1 MTGKAPQPPLK
12 SLVWPMRLTLA
23 GLWAERLARAFWPL
37 WSLVLVTLSALAFG
51 VHDLGPLHYAQAA
64 GAVIVI
70 LGLLLAARGLRTFR
84 KPTALDALDRLDST
98 MPGRPIATL
107 RDTQVM
113 GTKDPASLAIW
124 QAHQERMAARA
135 AGARPVQ
142 PDLKL
147 SSRDRFSLRY
157 VALTAFVMA
166 AIFGS
171 FWKAGTVAGL
181 TPGAALA
188 TPGGPSWEAWAQP
201 PAYTGKPSLYLNDIT
216 DPELALPTG
225 TRLQIRLYGP
235 EGDLT
240 VAQTV
245 ADVPPPAPEPAPDS
259 GVDVK
264 ATPAAAVPNAMKGI
278 SDLTITRSGSLTIDG
293 PGGREWQITA
303 IPDAAPTVEV
313 SGDMVREA
321 DGRFKQSIKA
331 TDDYGITAGRVTI
344 ALDLAKLD
352 RRHGLKVD
360 PEAIEPV
367 VLDIPLPRKG
377 KRTDLTATLVDDL
390 SKHVFANL
398 PVTMTFAVTD
408 AAGNEGTS
416 APYDVTLHGK
426 RFFDPLAAALIEMRR
441 DILWNRINAPRSVE
455 LLKAVTNRPEGF
467 IRHERAFLHL
477 RVLMRKL
484 EATEASL
491 SVEDRDAIA
500 EELWKIAFMVE
511 EGNLQDAFDRLQ
523 RAQDRLDEAIKN
535 GASPEEIDQ
544 LMKEMQQALNDYMRE
559 LAEEAQR
566 NPDKQQQGQMQG
578 QMMSGDQ
585 LQQMLDKLQQL
596 MEEGKTAEAAELM
609 EQLRQLMQNMQ
620 VVQGQQGQGQ
630 GQPGQKGMQ
639 GLGDTLRDQQDLSDD
654 SFRDLQGVPRPGQD
668 QGEGQNQGQNQG
680 QQPGDQQPG
689 QDGQQDGQQPGD
701 QFGQNQQP
709 DGQGSGDQGSLSDRQ
724 RALRERLD
732 QLQNGDLPGDGTE
745 QGEAGR
751 QDLDR
756 AGRAMEDAENA
767 LRDGDLSGA
776 LDRQAEAMEALRDG
790 MQNFGDALAE
800 EQRQNRD
807 GQGGEQDFGS
817 ADPNGTDP
825 LGRRQGDSARIGSDQ
840 NMVQNDPDTRA
851 QELLDE
857 IRRRSGELTRP
868 LEELDYL
875 KRLLQMF

>member
-1 MTGKAPQPPLK
+1 MTGKTPQLPLK

-37 WSLVLVTLSALAFG
+37 WSLVLVTLAALAFG
-51 VHDLGPLHYAQAA
+51 LQDLGPLYYAQIA
-64 GAVIVI
+64 GVIVGIAALALLI
-70 LGLLLAARGLRTFR
+70 LGLKRFR
-84 KPTALDALDRLDST
+84 KPTALDALDRMDAT
-98 MPGRPIATL
+98 MPGRPIAAL
-107 RDTQVM
+107 ADTQAIGVN
-113 GTKDPASLAIW
+113 DPASLAVW
-124 QAHQERMAARA
+124 NAHQDRMAQRA

-166 AIFGS
+166 ALFGS

-216 DPELALPTG
+216 DPALELPTG

-245 ADVPPPAPEPAPDS
+245 ADLPKPAPEPATGTD
-259 GVDVK
+259 

-278 SDLTITRSGSLTIDG
+278 YDLTVTRSGNLAIDG

-303 IPDAAPTVEV
+303 TPDAAPTVEV
-313 SGDMVREA
+313 SGDMTREA

-344 ALDLAKLD
+344 SLDLAKID
-352 RRHGLKVD
+352 RRHGLTVD
-360 PEAIEPV
+360 PEAVEPV

-398 PVTMTFAVTD
+398 PVTMVFAVAD
-408 AAGNEGTS
+408 AGGNEGTS
-416 APYDVTLHGK
+416 APYEVTLHGK

-441 DILWNRINAPRSVE
+441 DILWNRINAPRAVE

-467 IRHERAFLHL
+467 IRHDRAFLHL
-477 RVLMRKL
+477 RVLMRGL
-484 EATEASL
+484 EAQEAAL
-491 SVEDRDAIA
+491 TPEARDTMA
-500 EELWKIAFMVE
+500 EELWKIALMVE

-559 LAEEAQR
+559 LAEESQR
-566 NPDKQQQGQMQG
+566 NPGDQQQQGQMQG

-596 MEEGKTAEAAELM
+596 MKEGKTAEAAELM

-630 GQPGQKGMQ
+630 GGPGQKGMQ

-654 SFRDLQGVPRPGQD
+654 AFRDLQGVPRPGQEPGD
-668 QGEGQNQGQNQG
+668 GQEPGQEQGQGQNQDQNG
-680 QQPGDQQPG
+680 QPG
-689 QDGQQDGQQPGD
+689 GD
-701 QFGQNQQP
+701 QFGQNQQ
-709 DGQGSGDQGSLSDRQ
+709 DQGQGGGDEGSLSDRQ

-745 QGEAGR
+745 QGEEGR
-751 QDLDR
+751 KNLDR
-756 AGRAMEDAENA
+756 AGRAMKEAEDA
-767 LRDGDLSGA
+767 LRDGDLDGA
-776 LDRQAEAMEALRDG
+776 LDRQAEVMKELRDG
-790 MQNFGDALAE
+790 LQNFGEAMAE

-807 GQGGEQDFGS
+807 GQGGERDFGS

-825 LGRRQGDSARIGSDQ
+825 LGRRQGETARIGSDE
-840 NMVQNDPDTRA
+840 NMVQNNPDERA

-857 IRRRSGELTRP
+857 IRRRSGELARP

>member
-1 MTGKAPQPPLK
+1 MTGKAPHPPLK

-37 WSLVLVTLSALAFG
+37 WSLLLVTLAALAFG
-51 VHDLGPLHYAQAA
+51 LQDLGPLHYAQAA
-64 GAVIVI
+64 GAVVAIA
-70 LGLLLAARGLRTFR
+70 GLILAARGLKTFR
-84 KPTALDALDRLDST
+84 KPTVLDALDRLDTT

-107 RDTQVM
+107 RDTQAL
-113 GTKDPASLAIW
+113 GASDPASLALW
-124 QAHQERMAARA
+124 QAHQQRMAARA

-166 AIFGS
+166 ALFGS
-171 FWKAGTVAGL
+171 FWKAGSVAGL
-181 TPGAALA
+181 ATGAALA

-216 DPELALPTG
+216 DPALDLPTG

-240 VAQTV
+240 VTQTV
-245 ADVPPPAPEPAPDS
+245 ADVPAPAKETE
-259 GVDVK
+259 

-278 SDLTITRSGSLTIDG
+278 SDLTVTRSGDLVIDG
-293 PGGREWQITA
+293 PGGRAWAITA
-303 IPDAAPTVEV
+303 IPDAAPTVEIV
-313 SGDMVREA
+313 GDMVREA
-321 DGRFKQSIKA
+321 DGRFKQQVKA
-331 TDDYGITAGRVTI
+331 TDDYGVVAGRVTI
-344 ALDLAKLD
+344 TLDSAKID

-360 PEAIEPV
+360 PESIEPV
-367 VLDIPLPRKG
+367 ILDMPLPRKG
-377 KRTDLTATLVDDL
+377 KRTEMTATLVDDL

-416 APYDVTLHGK
+416 APYAVTLHGK

-441 DILWNRINAPRSVE
+441 DILWNRINAPRAVQ

-467 IRHERAFLHL
+467 IRHDRAFLHL
-477 RVLMRKL
+477 RVLMRSL
-484 EATEASL
+484 EAKEASL
-491 SVEDRDAIA
+491 TVEDRDAIA

-566 NPDKQQQGQMQG
+566 NPGDQQQSEMMQG

-585 LQQMLDKLQQL
+585 LQEMLDKLQQL

-630 GQPGQKGMQ
+630 GQPGQNGMQ
-639 GLGDTLRDQQDLSDD
+639 GLGETLRDQQDLSDD
-654 SFRDLQGVPRPGQD
+654 AFRDLQGVPRPGD
-668 QGEGQNQGQNQG
+668 EQGEGQEQGQDQG
-680 QQPGDQQPG
+680 QGQG
-689 QDGQQDGQQPGD
+689 QDGPEGQDGKQFGENQQDGGQPGE
-701 QFGQNQQP
+701 GE
-709 DGQGSGDQGSLSDRQ
+709 GEGDLSDRQ
-724 RALRERLD
+724 RELRERLND
-732 QLQNGDLPGDGTE
+732 LQNGDLPGDGTE

-756 AGRAMEDAENA
+756 AGRAMEEAEDA

-790 MQNFGDALAE
+790 MQNFGEAMAE

-807 GQGGEQDFGS
+807 GQGGEREFGS

-825 LGRRQGDSARIGSDQ
+825 LGRRQGETARIGSDE

>member
-1 MTGKAPQPPLK
+1 MTGPKTQPPLK

-37 WSLVLVTLSALAFG
+37 WSLALVTLAALAFG
-51 VHDLGPLHYAQAA
+51 VQDLGPLSYAQAA
-64 GAVIVI
+64 GAVIAI
-70 LGLLLAARGLRTFR
+70 AALILLALGLKSFR
-84 KPTALDALDRLDST
+84 KPTAMDALDRLDSA

-107 RDTQVM
+107 RDTQVI
-113 GTKDPASLAIW
+113 GTNDPASLAVW
-124 QAHQERMAARA
+124 QVHLDRMAARA

-166 AIFGS
+166 ALFGS
-171 FWKAGTVAGL
+171 FWKAGSVAGL
-181 TPGAALA
+181 SPGAALA

-216 DPELALPTG
+216 DPALALPTG

-235 EGDLT
+235 EGNLT

-245 ADVPPPAPEPAPDS
+245 ADAPPPAPEP
-259 GVDVK
+259 
-264 ATPAAAVPNAMKGI
+264 TPAAAAPNATRGI
-278 SDLTITRSGSLTIDG
+278 FDLTITRSGDLSIDG

-303 IPDAAPTVEV
+303 IPDGAPTVDV
-313 SGDMVREA
+313 SGDMTREA

-331 TDDYGITAGRVTI
+331 TDDYGITAARVTI
-344 ALDLAKLD
+344 TLDMAKVD

-360 PEAIEPV
+360 AEPVEPV

-398 PVTMTFAVTD
+398 PVTMTFAVAD
-408 AAGNEGTS
+408 AGGNEGTS
-416 APYDVTLHGK
+416 APYEVTLHGK
-426 RFFDPLAAALIEMRR
+426 RFFDPLAAALIEVRR
-441 DILWNRINAPRSVE
+441 DILWNRINAPRAVE
-455 LLKAVTNRPEGF
+455 ILKAVTNRPEGF

-484 EATEASL
+484 EAQQAALT
-491 SVEDRDAIA
+491 VEDRDTMA

-559 LAEEAQR
+559 LAEESKR
-566 NPDKQQQGQMQG
+566 NPDQQQQGQMQG

-585 LQQMLDKLQQL
+585 LQQMLDKLEQL
-596 MEEGKTAEAAELM
+596 MKEGKTAEAQQLM

-639 GLGDTLRDQQDLSDD
+639 GLGETLRDQQDLSDD
-654 SFRDLQGVPRPGQD
+654 AFRDLQGVPRPGEQPGD
-668 QGEGQNQGQNQG
+668 GQEQGQTQG
-680 QQPGDQQPG
+680 QGDQPGDQQG
-689 QDGQQDGQQPGD
+689 QGQQGEQL
-701 QFGQNQQP
+701 GQN
-709 DGQGSGDQGSLSDRQ
+709 DQGSGQGDGQSENQGSLSDRQ
-724 RALRERLD
+724 RELRERLND
-732 QLQNGDLPGDGTE
+732 LQSGDLPGDGTE

-751 QDLDR
+751 RSLDE
-756 AGRAMEDAENA
+756 AGRAMEQAENA
-767 LRDGDLSGA
+767 LRDGDLDGA

-790 MQNFGDALAE
+790 MQNLGEALAD

-807 GQGGEQDFGS
+807 GQGGNQDFGS

-825 LGRRQGDSARIGSDQ
+825 LGRRQGDSARIGSDE
-840 NMVQNDPDTRA
+840 NMVQNDPDQRA
-851 QELLDE
+851 KDLLDE
-857 IRRRSGELTRP
+857 IRRRSGELARP

>member
-1 MTGKAPQPPLK
+1 MTGPKPQPPLK
-12 SLVWPMRLTLA
+12 ALVWPMRLTLA

-37 WSLVLVTLSALAFG
+37 WSLALVTLAALAFG
-51 VHDLGPLHYAQAA
+51 LQDLGPLRYAQAA
-64 GAVIVI
+64 GAVTGV
-70 LGLLLAARGLRTFR
+70 LALALLALGRKRFR
-84 KPTALDALDRLDST
+84 KPTAMDALDRMDAT
-98 MPGRPIATL
+98 MPGRPIAALT
-107 RDTQVM
+107 DTQAI
-113 GTKDPASLAIW
+113 GTNDPASLAVW

-142 PDLKL
+142 PDLRL

-166 AIFGS
+166 ALFGS

-181 TPGAALA
+181 TPGAAVA
-188 TPGGPSWEAWAQP
+188 MPGGPSWEAWAQP

-216 DPELALPTG
+216 DAALDLPTG

-240 VAQTV
+240 VAQTI
-245 ADVPPPAPEPAPDS
+245 ADVPPPAPEPTT
-259 GVDVK
+259 GTE
-264 ATPAAAVPNAMKGI
+264 ATPAAAVPNAMKGVY
-278 SDLTITRSGSLTIDG
+278 DLTVTRSGNLSIDG

-313 SGDMVREA
+313 SGNMVREA
-321 DGRFKQSIKA
+321 DGRFKQQVKA
-331 TDDYGITAGRVTI
+331 TDDYGVTAGRVTI
-344 ALDLAKLD
+344 TLDLAKVG

-360 PEAIEPV
+360 PEAVEPV

-398 PVTMTFAVTD
+398 PVTMVFAVTD
-408 AAGNEGTS
+408 AGGNEGTS
-416 APYDVTLHGK
+416 APYQVVLHGK

-441 DILWNRINAPRSVE
+441 DILWNRINAPRAVQ

-467 IRHERAFLHL
+467 IRHDRAFLHL
-477 RVLMRKL
+477 RVLMRNL
-484 EATEASL
+484 EAQEAALTTEA
-491 SVEDRDAIA
+491 RDKIA
-500 EELWKIAFMVE
+500 EELWKIALMVE
-511 EGNLQDAFDRLQ
+511 EGNLQDAFERLQ

-559 LAEEAQR
+559 LAEESQR
-566 NPDKQQQGQMQG
+566 NPDQQQQGMMQG

-585 LQQMLDKLQQL
+585 LQEMLDKLQQL

-630 GQPGQKGMQ
+630 GQGGPGQKGMQ
-639 GLGDTLRDQQDLSDD
+639 GLGETLRDQQDLSDD
-654 SFRDLQGVPRPGQD
+654 AFRDLQGVPRPGQD
-668 QGEGQNQGQNQG
+668 QGEGQDPGQEQGQ
-680 QQPGDQQPG
+680 GDQQ
-689 QDGQQDGQQPGD
+689 GD
-701 QFGQNQQP
+701 QFGQNQQ
-709 DGQGSGDQGSLSDRQ
+709 DQGQGGGDEGSLSDRQ
-724 RALRERLD
+724 RGLRDRLN

-745 QGEAGR
+745 QGEEGR
-751 QDLDR
+751 RDLDR
-756 AGRAMEDAENA
+756 AGRAMEEAEDA
-767 LRDGDLSGA
+767 LRDGDLDGA

-790 MQNFGDALAE
+790 MQNLGEALAE

-807 GQGGEQDFGS
+807 GQGGERDFGS

-825 LGRRQGDSARIGSDQ
+825 LGRRPGETARIGSDE
-840 NMVQNDPDTRA
+840 NMVQNDPNERA

>member
-1 MTGKAPQPPLK
+1 MTGPQAQPPLK
-12 SLVWPMRLTLA
+12 SLVWPMQLTLA

-37 WSLVLVTLSALAFG
+37 WSLALVTLAALAFG
-51 VHDLGPLHYAQAA
+51 AQDLGPLHYAQAA
-64 GAVIVI
+64 GAVV
-70 LGLLLAARGLRTFR
+70 GLAALALLAWGIRRFR
-84 KPTALDALDRLDST
+84 KPTAMDALDRLDST
-98 MPGRPIATL
+98 MPGRPIAAL
-107 RDTQVM
+107 RDTQAI
-113 GTKDPASLAIW
+113 GTNDPASLAVW
-124 QAHQERMAARA
+124 KAHLDRMAARA

-166 AIFGS
+166 ALFGS
-171 FWKAGTVAGL
+171 FWKAGSVAGL
-181 TPGAALA
+181 TPGAAVA
-188 TPGGPSWEAWAQP
+188 MPGGPSWEAWAQP
-201 PAYTGKPSLYLNDIT
+201 PAYTGKPSLYLNEIT
-216 DPELALPTG
+216 DETLDLPTG

-245 ADVPPPAPEPAPDS
+245 ADVPPPKDADP
-259 GVDVK
+259 K
-264 ATPAAAVPNAMKGI
+264 AMPAAAVPNATKGI
-278 SDLTITRSGSLTIDG
+278 YDLTISRSGSLSIDG
-293 PGGREWQITA
+293 PSGRAWAITA

-313 SGDMVREA
+313 SGDMTREA

-331 TDDYGITAGRVTI
+331 ADDYGITAARVTI
-344 ALDLAKLD
+344 TLDLARID
-352 RRHGLKVD
+352 RRHGLRVD
-360 PEAIEPV
+360 PEPVEPV

-377 KRTDLTATLVDDL
+377 KRNEITATLVDDL

-398 PVTMTFAVTD
+398 PVTMTFAVAD
-408 AAGNEGTS
+408 AGGNEGTS
-416 APYDVTLHGK
+416 VPYDVTLHGK

-441 DILWNRINAPRSVE
+441 DILWNRINAPRSLE
-455 LLKAVTNRPEGF
+455 LLKAVTHRPEGF
-467 IRHERAFLHL
+467 IRHDRAFLHL

-484 EATEASL
+484 EATQASL
-491 SVEDRDAIA
+491 STEDRDAIA

-511 EGNLQDAFDRLQ
+511 EGNLQDAFERLQ

-566 NPDKQQQGQMQG
+566 NPGDQQQSQMMQG

-585 LQQMLDKLQQL
+585 LQEMLDKLQEL
-596 MEEGKTAEAAELM
+596 MEQGKTAEAAELM

-630 GQPGQKGMQ
+630 GGPGQKGMQ
-639 GLGDTLRDQQDLSDD
+639 GLGETLRDQQELSDD
-654 SFRDLQGVPRPGQD
+654 AFRDLQGVPRPGEEP
-668 QGEGQNQGQNQG
+668 GEGQEQGQ
-680 QQPGDQQPG
+680 DQG
-689 QDGQQDGQQPGD
+689 QDGQQGEGQEGQQDGD
-701 QFGQNQQP
+701 QFGQNESE
-709 DGQGSGDQGSLSDRQ
+709 DGQGGSDEGSLSDRQ
-724 RALRERLD
+724 RALRERLSE
-732 QLQNGDLPGDGTE
+732 LQNGDLPGDGSE
-745 QGEAGR
+745 QGEEGR
-751 QDLDR
+751 RNLDR
-756 AGRAMEDAENA
+756 AGRAMEEAEEA

-790 MQNFGDALAE
+790 MQNFGEAMAE
-800 EQRQNRD
+800 EQRENRD
-807 GQGGEQDFGS
+807 GQGGNQEFGS

-825 LGRRQGDSARIGSDQ
+825 LGRKPGETARIGSDE
-840 NMVQNDPDTRA
+840 NMVQNDPDQRA

-857 IRRRSGELTRP
+857 IRRRSGELARP

>member
-1 MTGKAPQPPLK
+1 MTGQKPQPPLK
-12 SLVWPMRLTLA
+12 SLVWPMRLTLV

-37 WSLVLVTLSALAFG
+37 WSLFLLTLAALAFG
-51 VHDLGPLHYAQAA
+51 LQDLGPLNYAQAA
-64 GAVIVI
+64 GAVVGI
-70 LGLLLAARGLRTFR
+70 AALVLFGFGWKRFR
-84 KPTALDALDRLDST
+84 KPTDLDALDRLDAT

-107 RDTQVM
+107 RDTQAI
-113 GTKDPASLAIW
+113 GTKDPASLAVW
-124 QAHQERMAARA
+124 QAHLERMAARA
-135 AGARPVQ
+135 SGARPVQ

-166 AIFGS
+166 ALFGS
-171 FWKAGTVAGL
+171 FWKAGSVAGL
-181 TPGAALA
+181 TPGAAIA
-188 TPGGPSWEAWAQP
+188 MPGGPSWEAWAQP

-216 DPELALPTG
+216 DEKLDLPTG

-245 ADVPPPAPEPAPDS
+245 ADVPVPEAPVPD
-259 GVDVK
+259 VQ
-264 ATPAAAVPNAMKGI
+264 ATPAASVPNAMKGVF
-278 SDLTITRSGSLTIDG
+278 DLTITRSGALSIDG
-293 PGGREWQITA
+293 QGGRAWQITA
-303 IPDAAPTVEV
+303 VPDAAPTVEV

-331 TDDYGITAGRVTI
+331 ADDYGITAGRVTI
-344 ALDLAKLD
+344 TLDTAKID

-360 PEAIEPV
+360 AEPVEPV

-377 KRTDLTATLVDDL
+377 KRTELTATLVDDL

-398 PVTMTFAVTD
+398 PVTMVFAVTD
-408 AAGNEGTS
+408 AGGNEGTS
-416 APYDVTLHGK
+416 APYEVTLHGK

-441 DILWNRINAPRSVE
+441 DILWNRINAPRAVE
-455 LLKAVTNRPEGF
+455 ILKAVTNRPEGF
-467 IRHERAFLHL
+467 IRHDRAFLHL
-477 RVLMRKL
+477 RVLMRSL
-484 EATEASL
+484 EAKEASL
-491 SVEDRDAIA
+491 TTEDRDAMA

-511 EGNLQDAFDRLQ
+511 EGNLQDSFDRLQ

-566 NPDKQQQGQMQG
+566 NPGDQQEQGQMQG

-585 LQQMLDKLQQL
+585 LQEMLDKLQQL

-630 GQPGQKGMQ
+630 GSPGQKGMQ

-654 SFRDLQGVPRPGQD
+654 AFRDLQGVPRPGEEQGQEPGQEQGQD
-668 QGEGQNQGQNQG
+668 QGQDG
-680 QQPGDQQPG
+680 QPGDQQG
-689 QDGQQDGQQPGD
+689 DQLGENQQDNGQPGE
-701 QFGQNQQP
+701 GE
-709 DGQGSGDQGSLSDRQ
+709 LSDRQ
-724 RALRERLD
+724 RELRERLN

-745 QGEAGR
+745 KGEEGR
-751 QDLDR
+751 QNLDR

-767 LRDGDLSGA
+767 LRDGDLDGA

-790 MQNFGDALAE
+790 MQNLGEALAE
-800 EQRQNRD
+800 EQRENRD
-807 GQGGEQDFGS
+807 GQGGDQEFGS

-825 LGRRQGDSARIGSDQ
+825 LGRKPGETARIGSDE
-840 NMVQNDPDTRA
+840 NMVQNDPDQRA
-851 QELLDE
+851 QALLDE
-857 IRRRSGELTRP
+857 IRRRSGELARP